1 MGESVLCP
9 PVSPD
14 MMSPM
19 KKLLAIIILSLCF
32 IIPSKANDIRE
43 FQIEG
48 MSIGDS
54 LLDYYSKDEIL
65 KRTYKPIK
73 EQKSDDFLE
82 VGTYA
87 SSNSIYGEI
96 HFARKKNDNSYLI
109 HNIRGIIDF
118 KNNIKDCYKDLEKIS
133 NEISK
138 MYPEIKFKKRTLNHQ
153 IGKNTVFSFKLAE
166 GKVKAECVDYNKK
179 IYDDHL
185 SVSVSSEEYD
195 IWLNKRKFN

>member
-1 MGESVLCP
+1 
-9 PVSPD
+9 
-14 MMSPM
+14 M

-32 IIPSKANDIRE
+32 ITPSQANDIRD

-73 EQKSDDFLE
+73 EQKSEDFLE

-87 SSNSIYGEI
+87 SSNSIYDEI

-109 HNIRGIIDF
+109 HSIRGVIDF
-118 KNNIKDCYKDLEKIS
+118 KNNIKDCYKDLKKIS
-133 NEISK
+133 NEISE
-138 MYPEIKFKKRTLNHQ
+138 MYPEIKFKKRNLNHQ
-153 IGKNTVFSFKLAE
+153 IAKTTVFSFKLVE
-166 GKVKAECVDYNKK
+166 GKVIAKCVDYNKN
-179 IYDDHL
+179 YDDHL
-185 SVSVSSEEYD
+185 SISVSSEEFD